1 MHKIFL
7 SISLAAIS
15 LGGSAQSF
23 FTLSQKTTTLS
34 GFSNESY
41 FEAQI
46 KLTNNAAADS
56 DFSWVKIEESYA
68 SGWMYSF
75 CDPANCY
82 DNSTG
87 IPATK
92 DFMVKPDK
100 KGILKFDIYPT
111 NMAGSGKLRIA
122 VFRKSA
128 PALIDT
134 ITFNISIW
142 NPLNIKSAQQPEL
155 TLYPNPANNELRL
168 NYDSKSV
175 YNVELMN
182 LIGNKVKTYSRLQ
195 GDERLDIAELP
206 SGIYILRLYDN
217 GKVVSRRFTKN

>member
-7 SISLAAIS
+7 SISLAALS
-15 LGGSAQSF
+15 LGGSAQSY
-23 FTLSQKTTTLS
+23 TLSQKTTTLS
-34 GFSNESY
+34 GFSNEQY

-68 SGWMYSF
+68 SAWLYSF

-87 IPATK
+87 IPVTK
-92 DFMVKPDK
+92 DFVVRPGKH
-100 KGILKFDIYPT
+100 GILKFDIYPT
-111 NMAGSGKLRIA
+111 NVAGSGKLKVG

-128 PALIDT
+128 PTLVDT
-134 ITFNISIW
+134 ITYTISVW
-142 NPLNIKSAQQPEL
+142 NPLSIKAAQQPEL

-195 GDERLDIAELP
+195 GDERLDIGDLP
-206 SGIYILRLYDN
+206 SGVYILRLYDN